1 MNARRCPTDD
11 GPLRW
16 TLRPRQQ
23 RTLEQLLD
31 GRLSPLQGFLGR
43 RDYDSVLRTMQLADG
58 TPCPYPVT
66 LDVDEPFAARLD
78 RGTWIALCDMR
89 GAVLAQLEV
98 ADVYF
103 PDHLHEVRS
112 LYGNMSRHHPA
123 IVELLR
129 HTGPVYLGGCVLG
142 DSGTTVALGQHT
154 GSARPAAIRTPRIE
168 RTSAIAN
175 RWRH

>member
-1 MNARRCPTDD
+1 MNAMSCPTGD

-31 GRLSPLQGFLGR
+31 GRLSPLRGFLGR

-58 TPCPYPVT
+58 TPCPFPVT

-78 RGTWIALCDMR
+78 RDTWIALCDTR

-129 HTGPVYLGGCVLG
+129 QTGPVYLGGRVQG
-142 DSGTTVALGQHT
+142 ESGTTIALGQHT
-154 GSARPAAIRTPRIE
+154 GSAHPPAIRTPRIE
-168 RTSAIAN
+168 RINSLAD
-175 RWRH
+175 RWYH